1 MSDNTTNTTAT
12 TPASALRS
20 DQAEIEI
27 PAGAE
32 QSLRAQVER
41 SQQQVL
47 ELESAMEGMLRD
59 HDMIQEDLDQT
70 RTLIGGV
77 RADLRQALRAI
88 SRIEKGTFGQ
98 CVGCGNPIS
107 PTRLERSPKPSAAA
121 PAPDPISS
129 VWSA

>member
-1 MSDNTTNTTAT
+1 MSDKTTATTAT

-20 DQAEIEI
+20 DQAKIEI

-32 QSLRAQVER
+32 QSLRSQVER

-59 HDMIQEDLDQT
+59 HDTIQEDLDQT

-77 RADLRQALRAI
+77 RADLQQALRAL
-88 SRIEKGTFGQ
+88 SRIEAGTFGQ
-98 CVGCGNPIS
+98 CVGCGNPIAS
-107 PTRLERSPKPSAAA
+107 ARLEAIPEAERCSNCA
-121 PAPDPISS
+121 
-129 VWSA
+129 

>member
-1 MSDNTTNTTAT
+1 MSDNTTATTAA

-20 DQAEIEI
+20 DQAEIEM

-41 SQQQVL
+41 SQQQLL
-47 ELESAMEGMLRD
+47 ELEPAMEGMLRD
-59 HDMIQEDLDQT
+59 HDTIQEDLDQT

-88 SRIEKGTFGQ
+88 SHIEAGTFGQ
-98 CVGCGNPIS
+98 CVGCGYPIS
-107 PTRLERSPKPSAAA
+107 PARLEAIPEAERCSTCA
-121 PAPDPISS
+121 
-129 VWSA
+129 